1 MKRFFLAFAAM
12 LMAFSV
18 SAAELNIYAS
28 GLKAGEVKDGKV
40 EISYLLNA
48 TATALEVQ
56 LIGADNAVAK
66 AFPLTG
72 DDLAKGAHKVTV
84 DLADVA
90 AGTYTW
96 AVKASA
102 AATEALVDA
111 TPEAT
116 GLYDYY
122 LPQGLA
128 VNIYPESAYFGYI
141 YVGEGTPGDTDG
153 GTDRAKTMTEG
164 IYIYNPLLED
174 YSNQGLVGYAGGV
187 QWAADRQ
194 GPKRIQV
201 AEDGTLFIAD
211 NGAETSGVWMMD
223 PANPSADFKAAL
235 DVAGRGTNF
244 VKVAAIDVVGAGA
257 DRVLYTLDNI
267 STGGGT
273 ANAYAIGEC
282 ATPFAGAPTSIFD
295 PLSVTV
301 GNQDCAI
308 AADGRGG
315 FWVCQNRWG
324 DDTYKALIHVNA
336 AGVADFKSNATLL
349 PFTANISYRGVVT
362 LNADKTLLAM
372 GSNKSAVVF
381 AIAYDAETGAPT
393 LTELYRTAQIG
404 GNIDG
409 VAFDYAGN
417 LYVLSAS
424 TERLYAFATPK
435 ADNTAITPAPK
446 ANTITVAAAEV
457 VELPETL
464 YLTPNK
470 NWNQPGH
477 ETQPRFAAYYFEGS
491 ANTWVDMTLVEGET
505 NVYSVAV
512 PEGYTNVIFCRMNG
526 TTTENNWDNKY
537 NQTVD
542 LVIPSDGTNHY
553 TVTEDTW
560 DKGGGV
566 WSVYTPA
573 EKPAG
578 TKYVKVTEAPADWT
592 GTYILA
598 YEVSETEANVFN
610 GLDAE
615 ANHVAATIANGAIES
630 EGLVELEIAAV
641 EGGYSIQLVGG
652 EKDGKFLGHTA
663 FTNKITFADAAIV
676 NTLSVEETG
685 IKIACTVDNK
695 GTAAEVTMRFNN
707 ATNNGNRFRYYKSGQ
722 QPVQLYKKAEPI
734 QEPVQIR
741 VDPMFGEYTVGDMF
755 EVTAKFFNA
764 DSDPIELTEEQLENL
779 TWTATTMDMETGD
792 DIPYEGVQL
801 MGAVG
806 GNPVTVW
813 LGEGTQGGQLKVTA
827 TYGDLEPAAGWFTIL
842 DAGPQGINFTPY
854 EGEIES
860 GATLQLKAE
869 IFPEGGDYKV
879 IWTSEDETLATV
891 SETGLVTSLYT
902 ATDIDTVVTIC
913 CSIEGYEHKAC
924 GEFTLLA
931 AEAPAGIVY
940 DLDGGKVL
948 PANNEEL
955 YALLKAYYP
964 NFAQKGRSDQTI
976 ENAATFFN
984 ANTDKMMT
992 DETSAYKWLG
1002 DYLLPYA
1009 EASGKTPL
1017 DNAGWRWGL
1026 RAFLEA
1032 SNGVYTG
1039 KYTSF
1044 DCTEAGKPENWQAA
1058 CADVV
1063 FNLPTSTADLGY
1075 GYTWDFLLP
1084 SVVKEGYDFKGWKDA
1099 AGNVVTSIPAN
1110 TEAGTYTAQW
1120 EAKQGTGLENAGA
1133 EQVNVRKVFENGN
1146 VYILRDGVKY
1156 TITGIVVE

>member
-90 AGTYTW
+90 TGTYTW

-102 AATEALVDA
+102 AATEALVEVTDHSK
-111 TPEAT
+111 
-116 GLYDYY
+116 GIYDFY

-128 VNIYPESAYFGYI
+128 VDNSPESAFFGRI
-141 YVGEGTPGDTDG
+141 YVAEAQGGADFTDG
-153 GTDRAKTMTEG
+153 SCERTKATTEG
-164 IYIYNPLLED
+164 IFIYDALLED
-174 YSNQGLVGYAGGV
+174 VTIQGVTGYAGGV
-187 QWAADRQ
+187 AWVKDADNYRQ

-201 AEDGTLFIAD
+201 AEDGTLFICD

-235 DVAGRGTNF
+235 DVAGRGTNYIR
-244 VKVAAIDVVGAGA
+244 VNAIDVVGTGA

-267 STGGGT
+267 STSGGT
-273 ANAYAIGEC
+273 AYAYAIGEC
-282 ATPFAGAPTSIFD
+282 ATPFAGAPTSIFT
-295 PLSVTV
+295 PKNVTLGV
-301 GNQDCAI
+301 QDNAI

-315 FWVCQNRWG
+315 YWIAQNRWG
-324 DDTYKALIHVNA
+324 DDGHKALIHVNA
-336 AGVADFKSNATLL
+336 AADTADFKSSKTLL
-349 PFTANISYRGVVT
+349 PFSANISYRGVLA
-362 LNADKTLLAM
+362 LNPAKDLLAF
-372 GSNKSAVVF
+372 GSDKSAVVF
-381 AIAYDAETGAPT
+381 SIAYDAETGKPT
-393 LTELYRTAQIG
+393 LTELYRTAQLG
-404 GNIDG
+404 NNIDG

-417 LYVLSAS
+417 LYVTSAS
-424 TERLYAFATPK
+424 KERFYAFATPK
-435 ADNTAITPAPK
+435 ADNTCITPAPK

-464 YLTPNK
+464 YLTPNA
-470 NWNQPGH
+470 NWNQLGH

-537 NQTVD
+537 NQTDD

-573 EKPAG
+573 EKPA
-578 TKYVKVTEAPADWT
+578 
-592 GTYILA
+592 
-598 YEVSETEANVFN
+598 ETV
-610 GLDAE
+610 L
-615 ANHVAATIANGAIES
+615 ATIVFKSTNDADS
-630 EGLVELEIAAV
+630 SSDKTEIA
-641 EGGYSIQLVGG
+641 
-652 EKDGKFLGHTA
+652 DF
-663 FTNKITFADAAIV
+663 
-676 NTLSVEETG
+676 
-685 IKIACTVDNK
+685 
-695 GTAAEVTMRFNN
+695 
-707 ATNNGNRFRYYKSGQ
+707 
-722 QPVQLYKKAEPI
+722 
-734 QEPVQIR
+734 
-741 VDPMFGEYTVGDMF
+741 
-755 EVTAKFFNA
+755 
-764 DSDPIELTEEQLENL
+764 
-779 TWTATTMDMETGD
+779 
-792 DIPYEGVQL
+792 
-801 MGAVG
+801 
-806 GNPVTVW
+806 
-813 LGEGTQGGQLKVTA
+813 
-827 TYGDLEPAAGWFTIL
+827 
-842 DAGPQGINFTPY
+842 
-854 EGEIES
+854 IES
-860 GATLQLKAE
+860 GAEHVSAIAVTKVYQGKAGYGIKGGTSKVKGELTLTLAEPITATKIVFNAAAWQGTGAADATTLVVNGAEYVLTPEFAEYTLEVNGELSSIAIASKAAAKNRWYLKDLTIYGTAPAEVLPTEVWITPNWGELTAGESVELTLNYEPANATLGEITWAVSDQTLATIVPSEDGKTATLTANAEITEGGTVSITATANGVSNEFGTCMYAIMPAVTGPQSISITPYFAEIEAFGTLQLTAE
-869 IFPEGGDYKV
+869 VFPEGDYTIV
-879 IWTSEDETLATV
+879 WSTTSPLVTV
-891 SETGLVTSLYT
+891 DQNGLVTSISAEGGQVAIK
-902 ATDIDTVVTIC
+902 AT
-913 CSIEGYEHKAC
+913 IEGHEDI
-924 GEFTLLA
+924 F
-931 AEAPAGIVY
+931 AEAWYAHLEGEVPAGIVY

-948 PANNEEL
+948 PATNEEL
-955 YALLKAYYP
+955 YHLIAAYYP
-964 NFAQKGRSDQTI
+964 TFAQKGRVLQAFDPANTSDNTI
-976 ENAATFFN
+976 AVFLNT
-984 ANTDKMMT
+984 NTDKMMT
-992 DETSAYKWLG
+992 DATSEYKWLG
-1002 DYLLPYA
+1002 DYMISK
-1009 EASGKTPL
+1009 EASLGEEGVTNSNWTYSIQRFLYAHDATVGTYGEKTYGKGDWTVNGQPAAWQTAE
-1017 DNAGWRWGL
+1017 NI
-1026 RAFLEA
+1026 AF
-1032 SNGVYTG
+1032 V
-1039 KYTSF
+1039 
-1044 DCTEAGKPENWQAA
+1044 
-1058 CADVV
+1058 
-1063 FNLPTSTADLGY
+1063 LPTSTADLGY

-1084 SVVKEGYDFKGWKDA
+1084 SAVKEGYDFKGWKDA